1 MRKIYSISSRY
12 PVGGQGSP
20 EWPSEL
26 ERAVNAEKPD
36 VFGVLIENVVGSQEV
51 GRTETVAI
59 TNMPPNKERPD
70 SCRSALPARLIC
82 APGPFVGLIP
92 YIS

>member
-1 MRKIYSISSRY
+1 MPKNQMYLVFSLKTWSDLKKWAE
-12 PVGGQGSP
+12 QKQLLSP
-20 EWPSEL
+20 
-26 ERAVNAEKPD
+26 
-36 VFGVLIENVVGSQEV
+36 
-51 GRTETVAI
+51 
-59 TNMPPNKERPD
+59 NMPPNKERPD